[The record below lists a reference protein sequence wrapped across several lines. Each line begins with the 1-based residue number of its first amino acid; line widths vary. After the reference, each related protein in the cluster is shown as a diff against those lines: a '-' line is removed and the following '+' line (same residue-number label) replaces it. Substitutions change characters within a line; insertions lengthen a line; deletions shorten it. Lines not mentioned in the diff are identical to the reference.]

1 MTNEFTAHCSYYYQ
15 LKMLFLKRQDRL
27 NNLLDNAP
35 FYSGQISLSEIDA
48 IVSYYREAQA
58 AKAKM
63 DKTLADMKEAER
75 DILMFMR
82 HFDIPPGKVLYGE
95 IPGEL
100 EYEIWANENDAVFIN
115 KIKDLQPEPLDPNII
130 VIKLWRENEE
140 DL

>member
-1 MTNEFTAHCSYYYQ
+1 MTNEFTAYCSHYYQ

-27 NNLLDNAP
+27 KNLLDNAP

-82 HFDIPPGKVLYGE
+82 HFDIPPARCYTAKYPANWSTRYGPTKMTRFLLTRSKTCNRSRLPP
-95 IPGEL
+95 IL
-100 EYEIWANENDAVFIN
+100 
-115 KIKDLQPEPLDPNII
+115 
-130 VIKLWRENEE
+130 
-140 DL
+140 